1 MPYYIYRVRPFGQ
14 LDQLDEIEAFAAAS
28 SQAKTL
34 RGALPPDS
42 PDKVKVIFAESA
54 WQAEELLCQVR
65 EPGPP
70 GEE

>member
-14 LDQLDEIEAFAAAS
+14 LDPLAVHEAFAAAS

-34 RGALPPDS
+34 RTALPLES
-42 PDKVKVIFAESA
+42 PDKIKVVFAPSPWE
-54 WQAEELLCQVR
+54 AEDLLCQVR